1 MQENYVSIQDDVKFV
16 KKELSS
22 DEKVLE
28 SAFKIEELYKKYKF
42 VIWGVVVA
50 IILVFAGKT
59 AMDAMNEAKLAD
71 ANKAFLTLQT
81 KVDDTQSLQ
90 TLKEKNPALFE
101 LFSYAQAVKKQDVK
115 TLSGLTGSSNV
126 VIADSSK
133 YVAAT
138 LENKSSDSK
147 LYKEMALLEGAY
159 LDIKA
164 GDTKSAK
171 AKLELIDERSS
182 LSMLA
187 SLLMHSTLKVK

>member
-1 MQENYVSIQDDVKFV
+1 MSIKDDVNYV

-28 SAFKIEELYKKYKF
+28 SAFRIEELYKKYKF
-42 VIWGVVVA
+42 VIWGVVAAV
-50 IILVFAGKT
+50 ILFFAGKA
-59 AMDAMNEAKLAD
+59 AMDAMHEAKLAD

-81 KVDDTQSLQ
+81 KADDTQALQ
-90 TLKEKNPALFE
+90 ILKEKNPALFE

-115 TLSGLTGSSNV
+115 TLSALAGSSNA
-126 VIADSSK
+126 VISDSSK

-187 SLLMHSTLKVK
+187 SLLMHSTLKAK